1 MGIWKTG
8 FEDAANGCVCLSRKE
23 TQQGK
28 RYGIDIAEQK
38 FCIMK
43 AKKYA

>member
-1 MGIWKTG
+1 METLQG
-8 FEDAANGCVCLSRKE
+8 NG
-23 TQQGK
+23 
-28 RYGIDIAEQK
+28 YGIDIAEQK

>member
-8 FEDAANGCVCLSRKE
+8 FEDAANGRVCLSRKE
-23 TQQGK
+23 TLQGNG
-28 RYGIDIAEQK
+28 YGIDIAEQK

>member
-1 MGIWKTG
+1 M
-8 FEDAANGCVCLSRKE
+8 E